1 MVKVMSFSRSPSGFS
16 LLSLSSS
23 NIGLLLIS
31 VAVLSWGTL
40 PVALKLSTP
49 FIDPITLT
57 WFRFL
62 FALVISF
69 ILQLMFKQLG
79 QFKGLTAKAWC
90 LLLVASICSVL
101 NYVTFV
107 YALEHL
113 TPGQAQLNF
122 QTAPFFLAFGGILF
136 FKERLTAIQMTGF
149 ATLALGML
157 LFFHPYLDFSGDIK
171 SNTPQLWLGILII
184 QFSAL
189 SWTSYALIQK
199 VLVKQI
205 SPNNILLFIYLF
217 GVIAML
223 PFCDFSNAGN
233 FNNYQWTIIFYAA
246 INTLLAYGCFAQSM
260 KFLSTA
266 QTGAM
271 ISLTPILSLAASNWA
286 AQIPSWQNI
295 IVPAPIDALSVIGV
309 ALVIFAVIAIQVIP
323 ELQKRKQRKL
333 ASLNSE

>member
-1 MVKVMSFSRSPSGFS
+1 M
-16 LLSLSSS
+16 SSS
-23 NIGLLLIS
+23 GPSSNQAPLGLSASSIGLLLIG

-40 PVALKLSTP
+40 PVALKLTTD

-62 FALVISF
+62 FALIASF
-69 ILQLMFKQLG
+69 IMQLMLKQLG
-79 QFKGLTAKAWC
+79 QFKGLSKKAWAM
-90 LLLVASICSVL
+90 LLAASICSVL
-101 NYVTFV
+101 NYTTFV

-136 FKERLTAIQMTGF
+136 FKERLTAIQMAGF

-157 LFFHPYLDFSGDIK
+157 LFFHPYLDFSGNNA
-171 SNTPQLWLGILII
+171 SEQLWLGVLII

-205 SPNNILLFIYLF
+205 NPNNILLFIYFF
-217 GVIAML
+217 GIIVML
-223 PFCDFSNAGN
+223 PMCNFSAAGHYNAD
-233 FNNYQWTIIFYAA
+233 QWTIIFYTAL
-246 INTLLAYGCFAQSM
+246 NTLLAYGCFAQSM
-260 KFLSTA
+260 KYLSTA

-271 ISLTPILSLAASNWA
+271 IALTPLLSFAATNWA
-286 AQIPSWQNI
+286 ATIPSFQQI
-295 IVPAPIDALSVIGV
+295 IVPAPIDALSAVGV
-309 ALVIFAVIAIQVIP
+309 VLVIFSVIAIQVLP
-323 ELQKRKQRKL
+323 ELKKRKVQK
-333 ASLNSE
+333 AAQI

>member
-1 MVKVMSFSRSPSGFS
+1 M
-16 LLSLSSS
+16 SSS
-23 NIGLLLIS
+23 GATATHTALGLSASSIGLLLIS

-40 PVALKLSTP
+40 PVALKLTTD

-62 FALVISF
+62 FALVASF
-69 ILQLMFKQLG
+69 IMQLMLKQLD
-79 QFKGLTAKAWC
+79 QFKGLSTKAWAM
-90 LLLVASICSVL
+90 LLTASVCSVL
-101 NYVTFV
+101 NYTTFV

-157 LFFHPYLDFSGDIK
+157 LFFNPYLDFSG
-171 SNTPQLWLGILII
+171 SNANEQLWLGVLII

-205 SPNNILLFIYLF
+205 SPNNILLFIYVF
-217 GVIAML
+217 GIIVML
-223 PFCDFSNAGN
+223 PMCDFSAAANYNAD
-233 FNNYQWTIIFYAA
+233 QWTIIFYTAL
-246 INTLLAYGCFAQSM
+246 NTLLAYGCFAQSM
-260 KFLSTA
+260 RYLSTA

-271 ISLTPILSLAASNWA
+271 IALTPLLSFAATNWA
-286 AQIPSWQNI
+286 ATVPSFQQI
-295 IVPAPIDALSVIGV
+295 IVPAPINALSALGV
-309 ALVIFAVIAIQVIP
+309 VLVIFSVIAIQVLP
-323 ELQKRKQRKL
+323 ELKKRKNKVGGEPL
-333 ASLNSE
+333 